1 MNKILLVNFLLF
13 LVLTPMAQAGVQER
27 SFNYDDSLR
36 TYILYV
42 PESYEGGADWPLV
55 INLHGYL
62 GSAEQQMTYS
72 DMNAVADMEHFLVAY
87 PNGLTMTSTLSDLPP
102 NGQGWNSSPEG
113 DRLYFSAD
121 NVDDA
126 GFLVE
131 IINHIDRDYKVSSDR
146 VYAVGFSSGGSMSY
160 RLACEQSEVFAAI
173 ASVAGPAR
181 ATLPCEPARV
191 IPILHIHGTTD
202 PNFEYDG
209 PGDSFTK
216 SREETI
222 GFWADQNSCNEG
234 QSVREYPNIN
244 LADSSTAELQQLNNC
259 KAEVAQIKVTGGGHH
274 WPGSNNLYFP
284 PFFGN
289 LNLDING
296 SNEIWNFFNRNPA
309 LGTVVEATGT
319 GREID

>member
-1 MNKILLVNFLLF
+1 MNNALVVIFLF
-13 LVLTPMAQAGVQER
+13 FCALTSMAQADVLER
-27 SFNYDDSLR
+27 SFTYDDSLR
-36 TYILYV
+36 TFLLYV
-42 PESYEGGADWPLV
+42 PEAYDGSEDWPLV

-62 GSAEQQMTYS
+62 GNAEQQMIYS
-72 DMNAVADMEHFLVAY
+72 DMNAVADKGHFLVAY

-113 DRLYFSAD
+113 DQLYYSAG

-126 GFLVE
+126 GFLVDM
-131 IINHIDRDYKVSSDR
+131 INYIDRDYRVSNDR

-181 ATLPCEPARV
+181 ATLPCEPTRV
-191 IPILHIHGTTD
+191 IPILHVHGTTD
-202 PNFEYDG
+202 PNFEFDA
-209 PGDSFTK
+209 PGQSFTK

-222 GFWADQNSCNEG
+222 AFWADQNGCNEG
-234 QSVREYPNIN
+234 QSVTEYPNIN

-259 KAEVAQIKVTGGGHH
+259 KAEVAQIKITGGGHH

-296 SNEIWNFFNRNPA
+296 SYEIWSFFNRNSVLDA
-309 LGTVVEATGT
+309 EVEATGIDH
-319 GREID
+319 EID

>member
-1 MNKILLVNFLLF
+1 MNKALLVIFLLF
-13 LVLTPMAQAGVQER
+13 CISASIAQAAILER
-27 SFNYDDSLR
+27 SFIYDDALR
-36 TYILYV
+36 TYLLYV
-42 PESYEGGADWPLV
+42 PEAYDGSENWPLV

-62 GSAEQQMTYS
+62 GNAEQQMIYS
-72 DMNAVADMEHFLVAY
+72 DMNAVADMGHFLVAY

-113 DRLYFSAD
+113 DRLYFSAG

-131 IINHIDRDYKVSSDR
+131 MINRIDRDYRVSSDR

-181 ATLPCEPARV
+181 ATLPCEPTRMV
-191 IPILHIHGTTD
+191 PILHIHGTAD
-202 PNFEYDG
+202 PNFGYDA

-216 SREETI
+216 SREDTI
-222 GFWADQNSCNEG
+222 KFWADQNGCKEG
-234 QSVREYPNIN
+234 QTVKEYPNTN
-244 LADSSTAELQQLNNC
+244 LADSSTVELRQFKNC
-259 KAEVAQIKVTGGGHH
+259 NAEVAQIKVIGGGHH
-274 WPGSNNLYFP
+274 WPGGNNLYFP

-296 SNEIWNFFNRNPA
+296 SSEIWDFFNRNPIPGA
-309 LGTVVEATGT
+309 VVEAVGMD
-319 GREID
+319 REID

>member
-1 MNKILLVNFLLF
+1 MNKALLVFFLLF
-13 LVLTPMAQAGVQER
+13 SIFTSIAQAAILER
-27 SFNYDDSLR
+27 SFIYDDSLR
-36 TYILYV
+36 TYLLYV
-42 PESYEGGADWPLV
+42 PEAYDGSEDWPLV

-62 GSAEQQMTYS
+62 GNAEQQMIYS
-72 DMNAVADMEHFLVAY
+72 DMNAVADMGHFLVAY

-113 DRLYFSAD
+113 DKLYFSAG

-131 IINHIDRDYKVSSDR
+131 MINRIDRDYRVNSDR

-181 ATLPCEPARV
+181 ATLPCEPTRMV
-191 IPILHIHGTTD
+191 PILHIHGTAD
-202 PNFEYDG
+202 PNFGYDA

-216 SREETI
+216 SREDTI
-222 GFWADQNSCNEG
+222 KFWADQNGCKEG
-234 QSVREYPNIN
+234 QTVKEYPNTN
-244 LADSSTAELQQLNNC
+244 LADSSTVELRQFKNC
-259 KAEVAQIKVTGGGHH
+259 NAEVAQIKVIGGGHH
-274 WPGSNNLYFP
+274 WPGGNNLYFP

-296 SNEIWNFFNRNPA
+296 SSEIWAFFNRNPVPGA
-309 LGTVVEATGT
+309 VVEAVGMD
-319 GREID
+319 REID